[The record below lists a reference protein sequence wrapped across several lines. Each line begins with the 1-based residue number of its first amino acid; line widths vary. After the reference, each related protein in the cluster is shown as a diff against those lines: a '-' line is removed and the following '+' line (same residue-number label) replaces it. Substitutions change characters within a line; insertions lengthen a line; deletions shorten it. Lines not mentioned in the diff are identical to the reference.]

1 MPALAGADPQTARA
15 LQISAWL
22 TGVYFII
29 ELAIGLY
36 TGSVAVISDAFHTF
50 SAVGGI
56 VLAIA
61 ARRIA
66 RRPADR
72 IRTFGSYRA
81 EIIGALLNG
90 VF

>member
-1 MPALAGADPQTARA
+1 MSRASHSSHGMPALSDADPQTARA

-22 TGVYFII
+22 TGVHFII

-61 ARRIA
+61 ADALRAVPRIA
-66 RRPADR
+66 CVRSSP
-72 IRTFGSYRA
+72 T
-81 EIIGALLNG
+81 ALR
-90 VF
+90 

>member
-1 MPALAGADPQTARA
+1 MPALGDADPQTARA

-61 ARRIA
+61 VPRIA
-66 RRPADR
+66 CVRSAP
-72 IRTFGSYRA
+72 T
-81 EIIGALLNG
+81 ALR
-90 VF
+90 